1 MHFKEQQLFSNLW
14 HISNKAEGQTN
25 DDDDNGQKCYRN
37 NNFDIY
43 VNMYV
48 CVYISEHFI
57 FASFVRIDSEKKR
70 IRKKS
75 RIEQQKTDS
84 RALRLGQRA
93 I

>member
-57 FASFVRIDSEKKR
+57 FASFVRIDSEKKKD
-70 IRKKS
+70 KKKKAELS
-75 RIEQQKTDS
+75 SKKPIQ
-84 RALRLGQRA
+84 GH
-93 I
+93 